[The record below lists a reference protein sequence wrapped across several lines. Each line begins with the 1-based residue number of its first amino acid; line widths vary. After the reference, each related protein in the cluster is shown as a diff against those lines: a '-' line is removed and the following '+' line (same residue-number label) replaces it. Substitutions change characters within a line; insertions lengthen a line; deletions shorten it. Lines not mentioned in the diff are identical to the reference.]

1 MADNS
6 QQPQNNESSSLPVVQ
21 GTVIDAISPLLQS
34 NPVVPVTD
42 VISDIQET
50 VTSNV
55 PDIQNTVTNLITPV
69 VQGTVTNNVP
79 VIQGTVTNNVPVIQ
93 GTVVNNPNATTD
105 NESFSLWNSI
115 KKLIKKISTTDITV
129 MAIYFYLSIIVGLYI
144 LIGFILTNCVFDN
157 AKRVFNLITGITN
170 NIIFPTTTTPVP
182 SKKQCVMPTR
192 AIPRQISRFPNSGP
206 TITFK
211 PKPKTTPK
219 KPKKTKKPKRPK
231 WRFF

>member
-21 GTVIDAISPLLQS
+21 GTVISPLLQS
-34 NPVVPVTD
+34 NTVVPVTD

-55 PDIQNTVTNLITPV
+55 PDIQETVTSNVPDI
-69 VQGTVTNNVP
+69 QETVTS
-79 VIQGTVTNNVPVIQ
+79 NVPVIQ
-93 GTVVNNPNATTD
+93 GTVVNNPNAIKD

>member
-21 GTVIDAISPLLQS
+21 GTVIEPLLQS

-55 PDIQNTVTNLITPV
+55 PDIQNTVTS
-69 VQGTVTNNVP
+69 NVP
-79 VIQGTVTNNVPVIQ
+79 VIQGTVT
-93 GTVVNNPNATTD
+93 NNPNATTD

-170 NIIFPTTTTPVP
+170 NIIFPTTTTTTPVP
-182 SKKQCVMPTR
+182 SKKQCVMPPTKT
-192 AIPRQISRFPNSGP
+192 IP
-206 TITFK
+206 K
-211 PKPKTTPK
+211 
-219 KPKKTKKPKRPK
+219 
-231 WRFF
+231 